1 MWDDE
6 INKKIKDAADQY
18 HPAYDETA
26 WDKMELLLNEHLPV
40 ENKRRKKYFL
50 LLFTALLLG
59 GSFFIIYY
67 KQTNSAAKNLQKIE
81 TKNNVAATQLPQQK
95 SLRTDETIP
104 SSSTINTKT
113 VTDLNSKSPLST
125 KSFNNQLKNSTHNI
139 LINKQEE
146 TNATITSAKIES
158 EKDEKTRT
166 FDG

>member
-59 GSFFIIYY
+59 GSFFIIIYY
-67 KQTNSAAKNLQKIE
+67 KQTNSTAKNLQKTEI
-81 TKNNVAATQLPQQK
+81 KNNLAPTQLSQQK
-95 SLRTDETIP
+95 SLSTDKAVP
-104 SSSTINTKT
+104 SSSSAINVKP
-113 VTDLNSKSPLST
+113 VTGLNSTSPLAT
-125 KSFNNQLKNSTHNI
+125 KSFNSQLKNSNDNI
-139 LINKQEE
+139 LVNKQ
-146 TNATITSAKIES
+146 
-158 EKDEKTRT
+158 
-166 FDG
+166 